1 MNVTLLLRMV
11 QKIGN
16 SLIAFSPVLTRMS
29 VAQIYGTGF
38 TPSLKKT
45 MALAGLMSLASVGA
59 YASTKSAA
67 EGEVNTPVEALIPMA
82 KDYVNK
88 YKSRIDADQ
97 SGTIN
102 NNEELNYLL
111 TGTASNSIEDLITED
126 INKKL
131 AEKDADKIFTT
142 FMTTENIEQAQR
154 NTEILNSCMDVI
166 SFTYDNIIERYGEIP
181 KYMDSILVHL
191 NDIEKY
197 IKYLN
202 FETTN
207 NFTVND
213 EKVILNN
220 LKEILIFLEEASENI
235 SDVSKIYK
243 NITGSLFIPAI
254 EQFEKFENAINH
266 VNNQESVIITKD
278 ALITKRQVEEEV
290 IDAINEVE
298 TTKPKFRVFKKQF
311 GDLKENDIKLLQT
324 LLEKQTEYTAD
335 SISSAE
341 EQAAS
346 KELLKEL
353 VANASPMTRNAILEL
368 AEEQYKP
375 ENDPTGI
382 VDISAGALSKMCFD
396 LTGKQLAKP
405 REGLNI
411 VKSAEG
417 TVQKVIVQ

>member
-29 VAQIYGTGF
+29 VVQIYGTGF

-45 MALAGLMSLASVGA
+45 MALAGLMALASTGA
-59 YASTKSAA
+59 YALTKSAA

-82 KDYVNK
+82 KEYVANNN
-88 YKSRIDADQ
+88 IDAD
-97 SGTIN
+97 SSATIN
-102 NNEELNYLL
+102 NSEELAKLL
-111 TGTASNSIEDLITED
+111 SGTLSGSIEELTSED
-126 INKKL
+126 ISKKL

-142 FMTTENIEQAQR
+142 FMTTNNSEQAKN
-154 NTEILNSCMDVI
+154 NTDILNAGIKNI
-166 SFTYDNIIERYGEIP
+166 SETYDNISTSLSDVLQIASRVDTDLGVIKHTLETYG
-181 KYMDSILVHL
+181 
-191 NDIEKY
+191 
-197 IKYLN
+197 
-202 FETTN
+202 
-207 NFTVND
+207 
-213 EKVILNN
+213 NN
-220 LKEILIFLEEASENI
+220 LSIKNYKTILSNLKDFKTDKEVIKPLLDNFNNAYKTITGQDFPNI
-235 SDVSKIYK
+235 SKQKELMSYSVDAQIAKVE
-243 NITGSLFIPAI
+243 TGSIPI
-254 EQFEKFENAINH
+254 EQAITEIEDIYPQFKDITNGYFVLSNQYEN
-266 VNNQESVIITKD
+266 
-278 ALITKRQVEEEV
+278 
-290 IDAINEVE
+290 
-298 TTKPKFRVFKKQF
+298 
-311 GDLKENDIKLLQT
+311 LKENDIALLQM
-324 LLEKQTEYTAD
+324 LLQQQAKFAEDGK
-335 SISSAE
+335 SSAE
-341 EQAAS
+341 EQAVS

-353 VANASPMTRNAILEL
+353 VENASPMTRNYIIKL

>member
-38 TPSLKKT
+38 TPSLKKS

-82 KDYVNK
+82 KDYVANNN
-88 YKSRIDADQ
+88 IDAD
-97 SGTIN
+97 SSLTIN
-102 NNEELNYLL
+102 NSKELAKLL
-111 TGTASNSIEDLITED
+111 SGTLSNSIEELTSED
-126 INKKL
+126 ISKKL

-142 FMTTENIEQAQR
+142 FMTTNNAEQAEK
-154 NTEILNSCMDVI
+154 NKEILNAGINTITD
-166 SFTYDNIIERYGEIP
+166 TYKNIQNGFKQIADFVDELIPPLEGIP
-181 KYMDSILVHL
+181 KQC
-191 NDIEKY
+191 
-197 IKYLN
+197 
-202 FETTN
+202 
-207 NFTVND
+207 
-213 EKVILNN
+213 
-220 LKEILIFLEEASENI
+220 ENI
-235 SDVSKIYK
+235 SRALEEGEDIDVILSRIDSRTKAIEEVLSSYQKIIDELGNINTEYK
-243 NITGSLFIPAI
+243 NITNQDYTPVLQQK
-254 EQFEKFENAINH
+254 EQVENTKQVFENIVFDEEGLSKIN
-266 VNNQESVIITKD
+266 KD
-278 ALITKRQVEEEV
+278 LEEAKTARDQISTLKEQYT
-290 IDAINEVE
+290 N
-298 TTKPKFRVFKKQF
+298 
-311 GDLKENDIKLLQT
+311 LKENDIALLQM
-324 LLEKQTEYTAD
+324 LLQQQAKFNEDGK
-335 SISSAE
+335 SSAE

-346 KELLKEL
+346 KDLLKGL
-353 VANASPMTRNAILEL
+353 VENATPMTRNYIIKL
-368 AEEQYKP
+368 AEQEYKP

-382 VDISAGALSKMCFD
+382 VDISAGALSKMYFD